1 MKASYKNNNFKMKKL
16 KASYKNNNFKN
27 LISNLD
33 KNNFTKT
40 VFSIFLAFSMI
51 FCSVFFNLK
60 TIEKSFADGDMEY
73 AVDSA
78 EVLTTEELESLKS
91 KLAQISDENNIDVGV
106 VTVDYL
112 DGKTA
117 QEFANDLFEQNKFG
131 KGENRDGILLLVA
144 TEDREWAMSTHGS
157 AKEAFNEQEFAN
169 DLFEQNKFGKGENRD
184 GILLLVAT
192 EDREWAMSTHG
203 SAKEA
208 FNEEGL
214 DFLSGE
220 FLPYL
225 AEDDYYSA
233 FENFANNAGEL
244 SAMYVLGDPYGEEEY
259 VDDESYPIDEN
270 IVEEEKGINNE
281 VWIPFNAGE
290 LSAMYVL
297 GDPYG
302 EEEYVDDESYPIDEN
317 IVEEEKGIN
326 NEVWIPLSIV
336 IGCAI
341 SLVIMMMYKSQLKS
355 VKSESRADDYLMDM
369 KLVKSQ
375 DIFLYRTVTRTM
387 RPKNENNS
395 KEQMII

>member
-1 MKASYKNNNFKMKKL
+1 MNSLGKNNFK
-16 KASYKNNNFKN
+16 KAS
-27 LISNLD
+27 L
-33 KNNFTKT
+33 
-40 VFSIFLAFSMI
+40 SIFIAFSVI

-78 EVLTTEELESLKS
+78 KVLTTEELESLKS

-112 DGKTA
+112 DGKSA

-144 TEDREWAMSTHGS
+144 T
-157 AKEAFNEQEFAN
+157 K
-169 DLFEQNKFGKGENRD
+169 
-184 GILLLVAT
+184 
-192 EDREWAMSTHG
+192 DREWAMSTHG

-214 DFLSGE
+214 DYLSGE

-225 AEDDYYSA
+225 SDDDFYSA
-233 FENFANNAGEL
+233 FENFADNAQEL
-244 SAMYVLGDPYGEEEY
+244 GTMYVAGDPYGEGEY
-259 VDDESYPIDEN
+259 VDDENYP
-270 IVEEEKGINNE
+270 V
-281 VWIPFNAGE
+281 
-290 LSAMYVL
+290 
-297 GDPYG
+297 
-302 EEEYVDDESYPIDEN
+302 DEN

-336 IGCAI
+336 MGCAI
-341 SLVIMMMYKSQLKS
+341 SLIIMMMYKSQLKS
-355 VKSESRADDYLMDM
+355 VKSESRADDYLIDM

-395 KEQMII
+395 NDFSSGGSGGDYGGSSGSF

>member
-1 MKASYKNNNFKMKKL
+1 MKSLEKNNFKK
-16 KASYKNNNFKN
+16 
-27 LISNLD
+27 ISL
-33 KNNFTKT
+33 
-40 VFSIFLAFSMI
+40 SIFIAFSMI
-51 FCSVFFNLK
+51 FCSVFLNLK

-78 EVLTTEELESLKS
+78 EVLTTDELETLKS

-106 VTVDYL
+106 VTVEYL

-157 AKEAFNEQEFAN
+157 AKEAFNE
-169 DLFEQNKFGKGENRD
+169 
-184 GILLLVAT
+184 
-192 EDREWAMSTHG
+192 
-203 SAKEA
+203 
-208 FNEEGL
+208 EGL
-214 DFLSGE
+214 DYLSGE

-225 AEDDYYSA
+225 SDDDFYSA
-233 FENFANNAGEL
+233 FENFADNAQEL
-244 SAMYVLGDPYGEEEY
+244 GTMYVAGDSYGEEEY
-259 VDDESYPIDEN
+259 VDDENYP
-270 IVEEEKGINNE
+270 V
-281 VWIPFNAGE
+281 
-290 LSAMYVL
+290 
-297 GDPYG
+297 
-302 EEEYVDDESYPIDEN
+302 DEN

-336 IGCAI
+336 MGCAI
-341 SLVIMMMYKSQLKS
+341 SLIIMMMYKSQLKS
-355 VKSESRADDYLMDM
+355 VKSESRADDYLIDM

-395 KEQMII
+395 NDFSSGGGGGDYGGSSGSF

>member
-1 MKASYKNNNFKMKKL
+1 MKSLEKNNFKK
-16 KASYKNNNFKN
+16 
-27 LISNLD
+27 ISL
-33 KNNFTKT
+33 
-40 VFSIFLAFSMI
+40 SIFIAFSMI
-51 FCSVFFNLK
+51 FCSVFLNLK

-73 AVDSA
+73 TVDSA
-78 EVLTTEELESLKS
+78 KVLTTEELESLKS

-112 DGKTA
+112 DGK
-117 QEFANDLFEQNKFG
+117 
-131 KGENRDGILLLVA
+131 
-144 TEDREWAMSTHGS
+144 S
-157 AKEAFNEQEFAN
+157 AQEFAN

-214 DFLSGE
+214 DYLSGE

-225 AEDDYYSA
+225 SDDDFYSA
-233 FENFANNAGEL
+233 FENFADNAQEL
-244 SAMYVLGDPYGEEEY
+244 GTMYVAGDPYGEGEY
-259 VDDESYPIDEN
+259 VDDENYP
-270 IVEEEKGINNE
+270 V
-281 VWIPFNAGE
+281 
-290 LSAMYVL
+290 
-297 GDPYG
+297 
-302 EEEYVDDESYPIDEN
+302 DEN

-336 IGCAI
+336 MGCAI
-341 SLVIMMMYKSQLKS
+341 SLIIMMMYKSQLKS
-355 VKSESRADDYLMDM
+355 VKSESRADDYLIDM

-387 RPKNENNS
+387 RPKNTDTGGS
-395 KEQMII
+395 SSGGGSSYGGSSGSF

>member
-1 MKASYKNNNFKMKKL
+1 MKSLEKNNFKK
-16 KASYKNNNFKN
+16 
-27 LISNLD
+27 ISL
-33 KNNFTKT
+33 
-40 VFSIFLAFSMI
+40 SIFIAFSMI
-51 FCSVFFNLK
+51 FCSVFLNLK

-78 EVLTTEELESLKS
+78 KVLTTEELESLKS

-112 DGKTA
+112 DGKSA
-117 QEFANDLFEQNKFG
+117 QEFANNLFEQNKFG
-131 KGENRDGILLLVA
+131 KGENRDGILLLV
-144 TEDREWAMSTHGS
+144 S
-157 AKEAFNEQEFAN
+157 
-169 DLFEQNKFGKGENRD
+169 
-184 GILLLVAT
+184 T

-233 FENFANNAGEL
+233 FENFANNAREL
-244 SAMYVLGDPYGEEEY
+244 SAMYVLGDPYGEDEY
-259 VDDESYPIDEN
+259 AD
-270 IVEEEKGINNE
+270 
-281 VWIPFNAGE
+281 
-290 LSAMYVL
+290 
-297 GDPYG
+297 
-302 EEEYVDDESYPIDEN
+302 DEN

-336 IGCAI
+336 MGCAI

-395 KEQMII
+395 SDFSSGGGGGDYGGSSGSF

>member
-1 MKASYKNNNFKMKKL
+1 MKSLEKNNFKK
-16 KASYKNNNFKN
+16 
-27 LISNLD
+27 ISL
-33 KNNFTKT
+33 
-40 VFSIFLAFSMI
+40 SIFIAFSMI
-51 FCSVFFNLK
+51 FCSVFLNLK
-60 TIEKSFADGDMEY
+60 TIEKSFADGDIEY

-78 EVLTTEELESLKS
+78 EVLTTDELESLKS

-112 DGKTA
+112 DGKSA
-117 QEFANDLFEQNKFG
+117 QEFANN
-131 KGENRDGILLLVA
+131 
-144 TEDREWAMSTHGS
+144 
-157 AKEAFNEQEFAN
+157 
-169 DLFEQNKFGKGENRD
+169 LFEQNKFGKGENRD

-220 FLPYL
+220 FLQYL

-233 FENFANNAGEL
+233 FENFANNAREL
-244 SAMYVLGDPYGEEEY
+244 GAMYVLGDPYGEEEY
-259 VDDESYPIDEN
+259 VDDEN
-270 IVEEEKGINNE
+270 
-281 VWIPFNAGE
+281 
-290 LSAMYVL
+290 
-297 GDPYG
+297 
-302 EEEYVDDESYPIDEN
+302 YPIDEN

-336 IGCAI
+336 MGCAI

-395 KEQMII
+395 SDFSSGGGGGDYGGSSGSF

>member
-1 MKASYKNNNFKMKKL
+1 MKSLEKNNFKK
-16 KASYKNNNFKN
+16 
-27 LISNLD
+27 ISL
-33 KNNFTKT
+33 
-40 VFSIFLAFSMI
+40 SIFIAFSMI

-78 EVLTTEELESLKS
+78 EVLTTDELETLKS

-112 DGKTA
+112 DGK
-117 QEFANDLFEQNKFG
+117 
-131 KGENRDGILLLVA
+131 
-144 TEDREWAMSTHGS
+144 S
-157 AKEAFNEQEFAN
+157 AQEFAN

-220 FLPYL
+220 FLQYL

-233 FENFANNAGEL
+233 FENFANNAREL
-244 SAMYVLGDPYGEEEY
+244 GAMYVLGDPYGEEEY
-259 VDDESYPIDEN
+259 IDDENYP
-270 IVEEEKGINNE
+270 V
-281 VWIPFNAGE
+281 
-290 LSAMYVL
+290 
-297 GDPYG
+297 
-302 EEEYVDDESYPIDEN
+302 DEN

-336 IGCAI
+336 MGCAI

-395 KEQMII
+395 SDFSSGGGGGDYGGSSGSF

>member
-1 MKASYKNNNFKMKKL
+1 MKNLEKNNFKK
-16 KASYKNNNFKN
+16 
-27 LISNLD
+27 ISL
-33 KNNFTKT
+33 
-40 VFSIFLAFSMI
+40 SIFIAFSMI
-51 FCSVFFNLK
+51 FCSVFLNLK

-78 EVLTTEELESLKS
+78 EVLTTDELEILKS

-112 DGKTA
+112 DGK
-117 QEFANDLFEQNKFG
+117 
-131 KGENRDGILLLVA
+131 
-144 TEDREWAMSTHGS
+144 S
-157 AKEAFNEQEFAN
+157 AQEFAN

-220 FLPYL
+220 FLQYL

-233 FENFANNAGEL
+233 FENFANNAREL
-244 SAMYVLGDPYGEEEY
+244 GAMYVLGDPYGEEEY
-259 VDDESYPIDEN
+259 IDDENYP
-270 IVEEEKGINNE
+270 V
-281 VWIPFNAGE
+281 
-290 LSAMYVL
+290 
-297 GDPYG
+297 
-302 EEEYVDDESYPIDEN
+302 DEN

-336 IGCAI
+336 MGCAI

-395 KEQMII
+395 SDFSSGGGGGDYGGSSGSF

>member
-1 MKASYKNNNFKMKKL
+1 MKASYKNNNFK
-16 KASYKNNNFKN
+16 S

-33 KNNFTKT
+33 KNNFTKV

-157 AKEAFNEQEFAN
+157 AKEAFNE
-169 DLFEQNKFGKGENRD
+169 
-184 GILLLVAT
+184 
-192 EDREWAMSTHG
+192 
-203 SAKEA
+203 
-208 FNEEGL
+208 EGL

-233 FENFANNAGEL
+233 FENFAN
-244 SAMYVLGDPYGEEEY
+244 
-259 VDDESYPIDEN
+259 
-270 IVEEEKGINNE
+270 
-281 VWIPFNAGE
+281 NAGE

-395 KEQMII
+395 NDFSSGGGGGDYGGSSGSF

>member
-1 MKASYKNNNFKMKKL
+1 MKKLNSLGKNNFKK
-16 KASYKNNNFKN
+16 
-27 LISNLD
+27 ISL
-33 KNNFTKT
+33 
-40 VFSIFLAFSMI
+40 SIFIAFSMI
-51 FCSVFFNLK
+51 FCSVFLNLK

-78 EVLTTEELESLKS
+78 KVLTTEELESLKS

-112 DGKTA
+112 DGK
-117 QEFANDLFEQNKFG
+117 
-131 KGENRDGILLLVA
+131 
-144 TEDREWAMSTHGS
+144 S
-157 AKEAFNEQEFAN
+157 AQEFAN

-233 FENFANNAGEL
+233 FENFANNAREL
-244 SAMYVLGDPYGEEEY
+244 GAMYVLGDPYGEEEY
-259 VDDESYPIDEN
+259 IDDENYP
-270 IVEEEKGINNE
+270 V
-281 VWIPFNAGE
+281 
-290 LSAMYVL
+290 
-297 GDPYG
+297 
-302 EEEYVDDESYPIDEN
+302 DEN

-336 IGCAI
+336 MGCAI

-395 KEQMII
+395 SDFSSGGGGGDYGGSSGSF

>member
-1 MKASYKNNNFKMKKL
+1 MNSLGKNNFK
-16 KASYKNNNFKN
+16 KAS
-27 LISNLD
+27 L
-33 KNNFTKT
+33 
-40 VFSIFLAFSMI
+40 SIFIAFSVI

-78 EVLTTEELESLKS
+78 KVLTTEELESLKS

-106 VTVDYL
+106 VTVEYL

-157 AKEAFNEQEFAN
+157 AKEAFNE
-169 DLFEQNKFGKGENRD
+169 
-184 GILLLVAT
+184 
-192 EDREWAMSTHG
+192 
-203 SAKEA
+203 
-208 FNEEGL
+208 EGL
-214 DFLSGE
+214 DYLSGE

-225 AEDDYYSA
+225 SDDDFYSA
-233 FENFANNAGEL
+233 FENFADNAQEL
-244 SAMYVLGDPYGEEEY
+244 GTMYVAGDPYGEGEY
-259 VDDESYPIDEN
+259 VDDENYP
-270 IVEEEKGINNE
+270 V
-281 VWIPFNAGE
+281 
-290 LSAMYVL
+290 
-297 GDPYG
+297 
-302 EEEYVDDESYPIDEN
+302 DEN

-336 IGCAI
+336 MGCAI
-341 SLVIMMMYKSQLKS
+341 SLIIMMMYKSQLKS
-355 VKSESRADDYLMDM
+355 VKSESRADDYLIDM

-395 KEQMII
+395 NDFSSGGGGGDYGGSSGSF

>member
-1 MKASYKNNNFKMKKL
+1 MKASYKNNNFK
-16 KASYKNNNFKN
+16 S

-33 KNNFTKT
+33 KNNFTKV

-144 TEDREWAMSTHGS
+144 TE
-157 AKEAFNEQEFAN
+157 N
-169 DLFEQNKFGKGENRD
+169 
-184 GILLLVAT
+184 
-192 EDREWAMSTHG
+192 REWAMSTHG

-233 FENFANNAGEL
+233 FENFA
-244 SAMYVLGDPYGEEEY
+244 S
-259 VDDESYPIDEN
+259 
-270 IVEEEKGINNE
+270 
-281 VWIPFNAGE
+281 NAGE

-395 KEQMII
+395 NDFSSGGGGGSDYGGSSGSF

>member
-1 MKASYKNNNFKMKKL
+1 MKSLEKNNFKK
-16 KASYKNNNFKN
+16 
-27 LISNLD
+27 ISL
-33 KNNFTKT
+33 
-40 VFSIFLAFSMI
+40 SIFIAFSMI
-51 FCSVFFNLK
+51 FCSVFLNLK

-73 AVDSA
+73 TVDSA
-78 EVLTTEELESLKS
+78 KVLTTEELESLKS

-112 DGKTA
+112 DGK
-117 QEFANDLFEQNKFG
+117 
-131 KGENRDGILLLVA
+131 
-144 TEDREWAMSTHGS
+144 S
-157 AKEAFNEQEFAN
+157 AQEFAN

-214 DFLSGE
+214 DYLSGE

-225 AEDDYYSA
+225 SDDDFYSA
-233 FENFANNAGEL
+233 FENFADNAQEL
-244 SAMYVLGDPYGEEEY
+244 GTMYVAGDPYGEGEY
-259 VDDESYPIDEN
+259 VDDENYP
-270 IVEEEKGINNE
+270 V
-281 VWIPFNAGE
+281 
-290 LSAMYVL
+290 
-297 GDPYG
+297 
-302 EEEYVDDESYPIDEN
+302 DEN

-336 IGCAI
+336 MGCAI
-341 SLVIMMMYKSQLKS
+341 SLIIMMMYKSQLKS

-387 RPKNENNS
+387 RPKNTDTGGS
-395 KEQMII
+395 SSGGGSSYGGSSGSF

>member
-1 MKASYKNNNFKMKKL
+1 MKASY
-16 KASYKNNNFKN
+16 
-27 LISNLD
+27 

-157 AKEAFNEQEFAN
+157 AKEAFNE
-169 DLFEQNKFGKGENRD
+169 
-184 GILLLVAT
+184 
-192 EDREWAMSTHG
+192 
-203 SAKEA
+203 
-208 FNEEGL
+208 EGL

-233 FENFANNAGEL
+233 FENFASNAGEL
-244 SAMYVLGDPYGEEEY
+244 SAMYVLGDSYGEEEY
-259 VDDESYPIDEN
+259 VDDENYPT
-270 IVEEEKGINNE
+270 
-281 VWIPFNAGE
+281 
-290 LSAMYVL
+290 
-297 GDPYG
+297 
-302 EEEYVDDESYPIDEN
+302 DEN

-395 KEQMII
+395 NDFSSGGGGGSDYGGSSGSF

>member
-1 MKASYKNNNFKMKKL
+1 MNSLGKNNFK
-16 KASYKNNNFKN
+16 KAS
-27 LISNLD
+27 L
-33 KNNFTKT
+33 
-40 VFSIFLAFSMI
+40 SIFIAFSMI
-51 FCSVFFNLK
+51 FCSVFLNLK

-78 EVLTTEELESLKS
+78 KVLTTEELESLKS

-106 VTVDYL
+106 VTVEYL

-157 AKEAFNEQEFAN
+157 AKEAFNE
-169 DLFEQNKFGKGENRD
+169 
-184 GILLLVAT
+184 
-192 EDREWAMSTHG
+192 
-203 SAKEA
+203 
-208 FNEEGL
+208 EGL
-214 DFLSGE
+214 DYLSGE

-225 AEDDYYSA
+225 SDDDFYSA
-233 FENFANNAGEL
+233 FENFADNAQEL
-244 SAMYVLGDPYGEEEY
+244 GTMYVAGDPYGEGEY
-259 VDDESYPIDEN
+259 VDDENYP
-270 IVEEEKGINNE
+270 V
-281 VWIPFNAGE
+281 
-290 LSAMYVL
+290 
-297 GDPYG
+297 
-302 EEEYVDDESYPIDEN
+302 DEN

-336 IGCAI
+336 MGCAI
-341 SLVIMMMYKSQLKS
+341 SLIIMMMYKSQLKS

-387 RPKNENNS
+387 RPKNTDTGGS
-395 KEQMII
+395 SSGGGSSYGGSSGSF

>member
-1 MKASYKNNNFKMKKL
+1 MKNLEKNNFKK
-16 KASYKNNNFKN
+16 
-27 LISNLD
+27 ISL
-33 KNNFTKT
+33 
-40 VFSIFLAFSMI
+40 SIFIAFSMI
-51 FCSVFFNLK
+51 FCSVFLNLK
-60 TIEKSFADGDMEY
+60 TIEKSFADGDKEY

-78 EVLTTEELESLKS
+78 EVLTTDELEILKS

-112 DGKTA
+112 DGK
-117 QEFANDLFEQNKFG
+117 
-131 KGENRDGILLLVA
+131 
-144 TEDREWAMSTHGS
+144 S
-157 AKEAFNEQEFAN
+157 AQEFAN

-220 FLPYL
+220 FLQYL

-233 FENFANNAGEL
+233 FENFANNAREL
-244 SAMYVLGDPYGEEEY
+244 GAMYVLGDPYGEEEY
-259 VDDESYPIDEN
+259 IDDENYP
-270 IVEEEKGINNE
+270 V
-281 VWIPFNAGE
+281 
-290 LSAMYVL
+290 
-297 GDPYG
+297 
-302 EEEYVDDESYPIDEN
+302 DEN

-336 IGCAI
+336 MGCAI

-395 KEQMII
+395 SDFSSGGGGGDYGGSSGSF

>member
-1 MKASYKNNNFKMKKL
+1 MKSLEKNNFKK
-16 KASYKNNNFKN
+16 
-27 LISNLD
+27 ISL
-33 KNNFTKT
+33 
-40 VFSIFLAFSMI
+40 SIFIAFSMI
-51 FCSVFFNLK
+51 FCSVFLNLK
-60 TIEKSFADGDMEY
+60 TIEKSFADGDIEY

-78 EVLTTEELESLKS
+78 EVLTTDELESLKS

-112 DGKTA
+112 DGK
-117 QEFANDLFEQNKFG
+117 
-131 KGENRDGILLLVA
+131 
-144 TEDREWAMSTHGS
+144 S
-157 AKEAFNEQEFAN
+157 AQEFAN

-220 FLPYL
+220 FLQYL

-233 FENFANNAGEL
+233 FENFANNAREL
-244 SAMYVLGDPYGEEEY
+244 GAMYVLGDPYGEEEY
-259 VDDESYPIDEN
+259 IDDENYPVDEN

-281 VWIPFNAGE
+281 I
-290 LSAMYVL
+290 
-297 GDPYG
+297 
-302 EEEYVDDESYPIDEN
+302 
-317 IVEEEKGIN
+317 
-326 NEVWIPLSIV
+326 WIPLSIV
-336 IGCAI
+336 MGCAI

-395 KEQMII
+395 SDFSSGGGGGDYGGSSGSF

>member
-1 MKASYKNNNFKMKKL
+1 MKSLEKNNFKK
-16 KASYKNNNFKN
+16 
-27 LISNLD
+27 ISL
-33 KNNFTKT
+33 
-40 VFSIFLAFSMI
+40 SIFIAFSMI

-78 EVLTTEELESLKS
+78 KVLTTEELESLKS
-91 KLAQISDENNIDVGV
+91 KLEQISDENNIDVGV

-112 DGKTA
+112 DGK
-117 QEFANDLFEQNKFG
+117 
-131 KGENRDGILLLVA
+131 
-144 TEDREWAMSTHGS
+144 S
-157 AKEAFNEQEFAN
+157 AQEFAN

-214 DFLSGE
+214 DYLSGE

-225 AEDDYYSA
+225 SDDDFYSA
-233 FENFANNAGEL
+233 FENFADNAQEL
-244 SAMYVLGDPYGEEEY
+244 GTMYVAGDPYGEGEY
-259 VDDESYPIDEN
+259 VDDENYP
-270 IVEEEKGINNE
+270 V
-281 VWIPFNAGE
+281 
-290 LSAMYVL
+290 
-297 GDPYG
+297 
-302 EEEYVDDESYPIDEN
+302 DEN

-336 IGCAI
+336 MGCAI
-341 SLVIMMMYKSQLKS
+341 SLIIMMMYKSQLKS
-355 VKSESRADDYLMDM
+355 VKSESRADDYLIDM

-387 RPKNENNS
+387 RPKNTDTGGS
-395 KEQMII
+395 SSGGGSSYGGSSGSF